1 MSHVPADRRGLL
13 GLRRSRHPATER
25 DTAATAIAAAALLKL
40 AQVGPEDR
48 HARYSRRWP
57 ASPSPP
63 SISRCAAFS
72 PMPASNKRPDGRP
85 VDVGN
90 RCGLIVGSYYLFES
104 PELSPAPSTR
114 RRLFEHAV
122 LPLDTDI
129 SAYTMK
135 GNGGRHGG

>member
-1 MSHVPADRRGLL
+1 MPADRRGLL

-25 DTAATAIAAAALLKL
+25 DTAA
-40 AQVGPEDR
+40 
-48 HARYSRRWP
+48 RWP
-57 ASPSPP
+57 SSPSPP

-104 PELSPAPSTR
+104 PALSPAPSTR

-129 SAYTMK
+129 IAYTIKVVRDAMEAEGCK
-135 GNGGRHGG
+135 P